1 MFTGIVQGLGTIKA
15 IDEGDGITTFSVL
28 CPDTQD
34 LAIGASVA
42 IDGVCLTATSIEEE
56 LVTFDII
63 PETMERTTLG
73 ERGVDDEVNIER
85 SLRYGDE
92 VGGHLLSGHIIGRG
106 LVTYAQALGEGAQ
119 LKIKAPPS
127 IQKYIQTKGYIGIDG
142 ISLTLGEV
150 NGNEF
155 DLHIIPETLRLTA
168 LGSKQAGDAVNI
180 EIDSTTMMIVET
192 VERLL
197 KENEL

>member
-1 MFTGIVQGLGTIKA
+1 MFTGIVQGLGTIKS
-15 IDEGDGITTFSVL
+15 IEEGNGITTLSIA
-28 CPDTQD
+28 CPDTQN
-34 LAIGASVA
+34 LVIGASVA
-42 IDGVCLTATSIEEE
+42 IDGICLTATSIKDK
-56 LVTFDII
+56 LVTFDVI

-73 ERGVDDEVNIER
+73 ERVANDEVNIER

-106 LVTYAQALGEGAQ
+106 LLTYSENVGEGAQ

-142 ISLTLGEV
+142 ISLTVGEV
-150 NGNEF
+150 HGNEF
-155 DLHIIPETLRLTA
+155 DLHIIPETLRLTT
-168 LGSKQAGDAVNI
+168 LGSKQVGDAINI

-197 KENEL
+197 KEN

>member
-1 MFTGIVQGLGTIKA
+1 MFTGIVQGLGTIKS
-15 IDEGDGITTFSVL
+15 IEEGDGITTFCVV

-42 IDGVCLTATSIEEE
+42 IDGVCLTATSIKGE

-73 ERGVDDEVNIER
+73 ERVVDDLVNIER

-106 LVTYAQALGEGAQ
+106 LVTYSESIGEGAQ

-150 NGNEF
+150 NENEF
-155 DLHIIPETLRLTA
+155 DLHIIPETLRLTT

-197 KENEL
+197 KEN

>member
-1 MFTGIVQGLGTIKA
+1 MFTGIVQGLGTIKS
-15 IDEGDGITTFSVL
+15 IEEGNGITTFSIA
-28 CPDTQD
+28 CPDTQN

-42 IDGVCLTATSIEEE
+42 IDGVCLTATSIKDK
-56 LVTFDII
+56 LVTFDVI
-63 PETMERTTLG
+63 PETLERTTLG
-73 ERGVDDEVNIER
+73 ERVVDDEVNIER

-106 LVTYAQALGEGAQ
+106 LFTYSQKVGEGAQ

-150 NGNEF
+150 HENEF
-155 DLHIIPETLRLTA
+155 DLHIIPETLRLTT
-168 LGSKQAGDAVNI
+168 LGSKQVGDAVNI
-180 EIDSTTMMIVET
+180 EIDSTTIMIVET
-192 VERLL
+192 VERLI
-197 KENEL
+197 KEN

>member
-1 MFTGIVQGLGTIKA
+1 MFTGIVQGLGTIKS
-15 IDEGDGITTFSVL
+15 IEEGNGIITFSIA
-28 CPDTQD
+28 CPDTQN

-42 IDGVCLTATSIEEE
+42 IDGVCLTATSIKDK
-56 LVTFDII
+56 LVTFDVI
-63 PETMERTTLG
+63 PETLERTTLG
-73 ERGVDDEVNIER
+73 ERVVDDEVNIER

-106 LVTYAQALGEGAQ
+106 LFTYSQKVGEGAQ

-150 NGNEF
+150 HENEF
-155 DLHIIPETLRLTA
+155 DLHIIPETLRLTT
-168 LGSKQAGDAVNI
+168 LGSKQVGDAVNI

-192 VERLL
+192 VERLI
-197 KENEL
+197 KEN

>member
-1 MFTGIVQGLGTIKA
+1 MFTGIVQGLGTIKS
-15 IDEGDGITTFSVL
+15 IEEGNGITTFSIA
-28 CPDTQD
+28 CPDTQN

-42 IDGVCLTATSIEEE
+42 IDGVCLTATSIEGKI
-56 LVTFDII
+56 VSFDII

-73 ERGVDDEVNIER
+73 ERVVDDQVNIER

-106 LVTYAQALGEGAQ
+106 LFTYSQKVGEGAQ

-150 NGNEF
+150 HENEF
-155 DLHIIPETLRLTA
+155 DLHIIPETLRLTT
-168 LGSKQAGDAVNI
+168 LGSKQVGDAVNI

-192 VERLL
+192 VERLI
-197 KENEL
+197 KEN

>member
-1 MFTGIVQGLGTIKA
+1 MFTGIVQGLGVIKS
-15 IDEGDGITTFSVL
+15 IEEGDGITTFCVA

-42 IDGVCLTATSIEEE
+42 IDGVCLTATSIKGE
-56 LVTFDII
+56 LVTFDVI

-73 ERGVDDEVNIER
+73 ERVVDDEVNIER

-106 LVTYAQALGEGAQ
+106 LVTYSESVGEGAQ

-142 ISLTLGEV
+142 ISLTIGEV
-150 NGNEF
+150 TENEF
-155 DLHIIPETLRLTA
+155 DLHIIPETLRLTT
-168 LGSKQAGDAVNI
+168 LRSKQTGDAVNI

-197 KENEL
+197 KEN

>member
-1 MFTGIVQGLGTIKA
+1 MFTGIVQGLGTIKS
-15 IDEGDGITTFSVL
+15 IEEGNGITTFSIA
-28 CPDTQD
+28 CPDTQN

-42 IDGVCLTATSIEEE
+42 IDGVCLTATSIKDK
-56 LVTFDII
+56 LVTFDVI
-63 PETMERTTLG
+63 PETLERTTLG
-73 ERGVDDEVNIER
+73 ERVVDDEVNIER

-106 LVTYAQALGEGAQ
+106 LFTYSQKVGEGVQ

-150 NGNEF
+150 HENEF
-155 DLHIIPETLRLTA
+155 DLHIIPETLRLTT
-168 LGSKQAGDAVNI
+168 LGSKQVGDAVNI

-192 VERLL
+192 VERLI
-197 KENEL
+197 KEN

>member
-1 MFTGIVQGLGTIKA
+1 MFTGIVQGLGTLKSIE
-15 IDEGDGITTFSVL
+15 EGDGITTFCVK

-42 IDGVCLTATSIEEE
+42 IDGVCLTATSIEGE

-73 ERGVDDEVNIER
+73 ERVVNDVVNIER

-106 LVTYAQALGEGAQ
+106 LVTYSESVGEGAQ
-119 LKIKAPPS
+119 LKLKAPPS

-150 NGNEF
+150 NENEF
-155 DLHIIPETLRLTA
+155 DLHIIPETLRLTT

-197 KENEL
+197 KEN

>member
-1 MFTGIVQGLGTIKA
+1 MFTGIVQGLGVIKS
-15 IDEGDGITTFSVL
+15 IEEGDGIITFSVV

-34 LAIGASVA
+34 LIIGASVA
-42 IDGVCLTATSIEEE
+42 IDGVCLTATSINGD
-56 LVTFDII
+56 LVTLDII

-73 ERGVDDEVNIER
+73 ERTVDDNVNIER

-106 LVTYAQALGEGAQ
+106 LVTYSESVGEGAQ
-119 LKIKAPPS
+119 LKIKAPPA

-150 NGNEF
+150 VENEF
-155 DLHIIPETLRLTA
+155 DLHIIPETLRLTT

-197 KENEL
+197 KEN

>member
-28 CPDTQD
+28 CPDTQG

-42 IDGVCLTATSIEEE
+42 IDGVCLTATSIEGE

-73 ERGVDDEVNIER
+73 ERDVGDEVNIER

-106 LVTYAQALGEGAQ
+106 LVTYTQAVGEGAQ

-142 ISLTLGEV
+142 ISLTLGAV
-150 NGNEF
+150 NGNDF

>member
-1 MFTGIVQGLGTIKA
+1 MFTGIVQGLGTIKS
-15 IDEGDGITTFSVL
+15 IEEGNGITTFSIA
-28 CPDTQD
+28 CPDTQN
-34 LAIGASVA
+34 LVIGASVA
-42 IDGVCLTATSIEEE
+42 IDGVCLTATSIKDK
-56 LVTFDII
+56 LVTFDVI
-63 PETMERTTLG
+63 PETLERTTLG
-73 ERGVDDEVNIER
+73 ERVVDDEVNIER

-106 LVTYAQALGEGAQ
+106 LFTYSEKVGEGAQ

-150 NGNEF
+150 HENEF
-155 DLHIIPETLRLTA
+155 DLHIIPETLRLTT
-168 LGSKQAGDAVNI
+168 LGSKQVGDAVNI

-192 VERLL
+192 VERLI
-197 KENEL
+197 KEN

>member
-1 MFTGIVQGLGTIKA
+1 MFTGIVQGLGTIES
-15 IDEGDGITTFSVL
+15 IEEGDGITTFCVA

-42 IDGVCLTATSIEEE
+42 IDGVCLTATSIKGE
-56 LVTFDII
+56 LVTFDVI

-73 ERGVDDEVNIER
+73 ERVVDDEVHIER

-106 LVTYAQALGEGAQ
+106 LVTYSESVGEGAQ

-150 NGNEF
+150 VENEF
-155 DLHIIPETLRLTA
+155 DLHIIPETLRLTT
-168 LGSKQAGDAVNI
+168 LRSKQAGDAVNI

-197 KENEL
+197 KEN

>member
-1 MFTGIVQGLGTIKA
+1 MFTGIVQGLGTIKS
-15 IDEGDGITTFSVL
+15 IEEGNGITTFSIA
-28 CPDTQD
+28 CPDTQN

-42 IDGVCLTATSIEEE
+42 IDGVCLTATSIKDK
-56 LVTFDII
+56 LVTFDVI

-73 ERGVDDEVNIER
+73 ERVVDDEVNIER

-106 LVTYAQALGEGAQ
+106 LFTYSQKVGEGAQ

-150 NGNEF
+150 HQNEF
-155 DLHIIPETLRLTA
+155 DLHIIPETLRLTT
-168 LGSKQAGDAVNI
+168 LGSKQVGDAVNI

-192 VERLL
+192 VERLI
-197 KENEL
+197 KEN

>member
-1 MFTGIVQGLGTIKA
+1 MFTGIVQGLGTLKSIE
-15 IDEGDGITTFSVL
+15 EGDGITTFCIK

-34 LAIGASVA
+34 LVIGASVA
-42 IDGVCLTATSIEEE
+42 IDGVCLTATSIKGE
-56 LVTFDII
+56 LVTFDVI

-73 ERGVDDEVNIER
+73 ERVVDDVVNIER

-106 LVTYAQALGEGAQ
+106 LVTYSESVGEGAQ
-119 LKIKAPPS
+119 LKLKAPPS

-150 NGNEF
+150 NENEF
-155 DLHIIPETLRLTA
+155 DLHIIPETLRLTT

-197 KENEL
+197 KEN

>member
-1 MFTGIVQGLGTIKA
+1 MFTGIVQGLGVIKS
-15 IDEGDGITTFSVL
+15 IQEGSGITTFSIA
-28 CPDTQD
+28 CPDTQH

-42 IDGVCLTATSIEEE
+42 IDGVCLTATSIKDK

-73 ERGVDDEVNIER
+73 ERVVDDEVNIER

-106 LVTYAQALGEGAQ
+106 LLTYSERVGEGAQ

-127 IQKYIQTKGYIGIDG
+127 IQKYIQTKGYVGIDG

-150 NGNEF
+150 IENEF
-155 DLHIIPETLRLTA
+155 DLHIIPETLRLTT

-192 VERLL
+192 VERVL
-197 KENEL
+197 KEN

>member
-1 MFTGIVQGLGTIKA
+1 MFTGIVQGLGTIKS
-15 IDEGDGITTFSVL
+15 IEEGNGITTFSIA
-28 CPDTQD
+28 CPDTQN

-42 IDGVCLTATSIEEE
+42 IDGVCLTATSIKDK

-73 ERGVDDEVNIER
+73 ERVVDDEVNIER

-106 LVTYAQALGEGAQ
+106 LLTYSERVGEGAQ

-127 IQKYIQTKGYIGIDG
+127 IQKYIQTKGYVGIDG

-150 NGNEF
+150 IENEF
-155 DLHIIPETLRLTA
+155 ALHIIPETLRLTT

-192 VERLL
+192 VERVL
-197 KENEL
+197 KEN

>member
-1 MFTGIVQGLGTIKA
+1 MFTGIVQGLGTIKS
-15 IDEGDGITTFSVL
+15 IEEGNGITTFSIA
-28 CPDTQD
+28 CPDTQN

-42 IDGVCLTATSIEEE
+42 IDGVCLTATSIKDK

-73 ERGVDDEVNIER
+73 ERVIDDEVNIER

-106 LVTYAQALGEGAQ
+106 LLTYSERVGEGAQ

-127 IQKYIQTKGYIGIDG
+127 IQKYIQTKGYVGIDG

-150 NGNEF
+150 IENEF
-155 DLHIIPETLRLTA
+155 ALHIIPETLRLTT

-192 VERLL
+192 VERVL
-197 KENEL
+197 KEN

>member
-1 MFTGIVQGLGTIKA
+1 MFTGIVQGLGTLKSIE
-15 IDEGDGITTFSVL
+15 EGDGITTFCVK

-42 IDGVCLTATSIEEE
+42 IDGVCLTATSIEGE

-73 ERGVDDEVNIER
+73 ERVVDDVVNIER

-106 LVTYAQALGEGAQ
+106 LVTYSESVGEGAQ
-119 LKIKAPPS
+119 LKLKAPPS

-150 NGNEF
+150 NENEF
-155 DLHIIPETLRLTA
+155 DLHIIPETLRLTT

-197 KENEL
+197 KEN

>member
-1 MFTGIVQGLGTIKA
+1 MFTGIVQGLGVIKS
-15 IDEGDGITTFSVL
+15 IEEGDGITTFCVA

-42 IDGVCLTATSIEEE
+42 IDGVCLTATSIEGE

-73 ERGVDDEVNIER
+73 ERVVDDVVNIER

-106 LVTYAQALGEGAQ
+106 LVTYSESVGEGAQ

-142 ISLTLGEV
+142 ISLTIGEV
-150 NGNEF
+150 TENEF
-155 DLHIIPETLRLTA
+155 DLHIIPETLRLTT
-168 LGSKQAGDAVNI
+168 LRSKQAGDAVNI

-197 KENEL
+197 KEN

>member
-28 CPDTQD
+28 CPDTHD

-42 IDGVCLTATSIEEE
+42 IDGVCLTATSIEGE

>member
-1 MFTGIVQGLGTIKA
+1 MFTGIVQGLGTIKS
-15 IDEGDGITTFSVL
+15 IEEGNGITTFSIA
-28 CPDTQD
+28 CPDTQN

-42 IDGVCLTATSIEEE
+42 IDGVCLTATSIKDK
-56 LVTFDII
+56 LVTFDVI
-63 PETMERTTLG
+63 PETLERTTLG
-73 ERGVDDEVNIER
+73 ERIVDDQVNIER

-106 LVTYAQALGEGAQ
+106 LFTYSEKVGEGAQ

-150 NGNEF
+150 HENEF
-155 DLHIIPETLRLTA
+155 DLHIIPETLRLTT
-168 LGSKQAGDAVNI
+168 LGSKQVGDAVNI

-192 VERLL
+192 VERLI
-197 KENEL
+197 KEN

>member
-1 MFTGIVQGLGTIKA
+1 MFTGIVQGLGTIKS
-15 IDEGDGITTFSVL
+15 IEEGNGITTFSIA
-28 CPDTQD
+28 CPDTQN

-42 IDGVCLTATSIEEE
+42 IDGVCLTATSIKDK
-56 LVTFDII
+56 LVTFDVI
-63 PETMERTTLG
+63 PETLERTTLG
-73 ERGVDDEVNIER
+73 ERVVDDEVNIER

-106 LVTYAQALGEGAQ
+106 LFTYSQKVGEGAQ

-127 IQKYIQTKGYIGIDG
+127 IQKYIQTKGYIGIEG

-150 NGNEF
+150 HQNEF
-155 DLHIIPETLRLTA
+155 DLHIIPETLRLTT
-168 LGSKQAGDAVNI
+168 LGSKQVGDAVNI

-192 VERLL
+192 VERLI
-197 KENEL
+197 KEN

>member
-28 CPDTQD
+28 CPDTHD

-42 IDGVCLTATSIEEE
+42 IDGVCLTATSIEGE

-73 ERGVDDEVNIER
+73 ERSVGDEVNIER

>member
-1 MFTGIVQGLGTIKA
+1 MFTGIVQGLGTIES
-15 IDEGDGITTFSVL
+15 IEEGDGITTFCVA

-42 IDGVCLTATSIEEE
+42 IDGVCLTATSIKGE
-56 LVTFDII
+56 LVTFDVI

-73 ERGVDDEVNIER
+73 ERVVDDEVNIER

-106 LVTYAQALGEGAQ
+106 LVTYSESVGEGAQ

-150 NGNEF
+150 VENEF
-155 DLHIIPETLRLTA
+155 DLHIIPETLRLTT
-168 LGSKQAGDAVNI
+168 LRSKQAGDAVNI

-197 KENEL
+197 KEN

>member
-1 MFTGIVQGLGTIKA
+1 MFTGIVQGLGLIKS
-15 IDEGDGITTFSVL
+15 IEEGDGIITFSVV

-34 LAIGASVA
+34 LIIGASVA
-42 IDGVCLTATSIEEE
+42 IDGVCLTATSINGD

-73 ERGVDDEVNIER
+73 ERTVDDNVNIER

-106 LVTYAQALGEGAQ
+106 LVTYSESVGEGAQ
-119 LKIKAPPS
+119 LKIKAPPA

-150 NGNEF
+150 VENEF
-155 DLHIIPETLRLTA
+155 DLHIIPETLRLTT

-197 KENEL
+197 KEN

>member
-1 MFTGIVQGLGTIKA
+1 MFTGIVQGLGTIKS
-15 IDEGDGITTFSVL
+15 IEEGNGITTFSIA
-28 CPDTQD
+28 CPDTQN

-42 IDGVCLTATSIEEE
+42 IDGVCLTATSIKDK
-56 LVTFDII
+56 LVTFDVI
-63 PETMERTTLG
+63 PETLERTTLG
-73 ERGVDDEVNIER
+73 ERVVDDEVNIER

-106 LVTYAQALGEGAQ
+106 LITYSQKVGEGAQ

-150 NGNEF
+150 HENEF
-155 DLHIIPETLRLTA
+155 DLHIIPETLRLTT
-168 LGSKQAGDAVNI
+168 LGSKQVGDAVNI

-192 VERLL
+192 VERLI
-197 KENEL
+197 KEN

>member
-1 MFTGIVQGLGTIKA
+1 MFTGIVQGLGTIES
-15 IDEGDGITTFSVL
+15 IEEGDGITTFCVA

-42 IDGVCLTATSIEEE
+42 IDGVCLTATSIKGE
-56 LVTFDII
+56 LVTFDVI

-73 ERGVDDEVNIER
+73 ERVVGDEVNIER

-106 LVTYAQALGEGAQ
+106 LVTYSESVGEGAQ

-150 NGNEF
+150 VENEF
-155 DLHIIPETLRLTA
+155 DLHIIPETLRLTT
-168 LGSKQAGDAVNI
+168 LNSKQAGDAVNI

-197 KENEL
+197 KEN